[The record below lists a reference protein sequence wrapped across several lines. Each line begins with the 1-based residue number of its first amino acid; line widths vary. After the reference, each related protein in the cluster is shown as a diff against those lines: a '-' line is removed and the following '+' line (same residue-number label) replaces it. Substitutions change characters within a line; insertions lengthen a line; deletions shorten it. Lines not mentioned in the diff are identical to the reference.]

1 MVHAENSDVHN
12 LPFLINNFYFNSLN
26 FLCFFICA
34 ACRKLR
40 SLIPFVLVVVGGLSL
55 IPPRSQ
61 GGGNI
66 LISNNIYP
74 MDCDPPSV
82 ISIQQQPSVQM
93 TLTPSS
99 GINLSG
105 GSTSVSLNVIN
116 QRYLQQHMH
125 NNRNSRYNAPLSG
138 HVQKSNY
145 APASLPIDLITASS
159 GSAGMSGNVMVL
171 PDHHSSLIIGGGGGG
186 SGGSYHHPVS
196 GYAPFTINSN
206 DGNSIQLT
214 HQNKASASSGRSGNT
229 NSNNSNNNTT
239 GDESMVGVCV
249 QQSPVVIH

>member
-1 MVHAENSDVHN
+1 
-12 LPFLINNFYFNSLN
+12 
-26 FLCFFICA
+26 
-34 ACRKLR
+34 
-40 SLIPFVLVVVGGLSL
+40 
-55 IPPRSQ
+55 
-61 GGGNI
+61 
-66 LISNNIYP
+66 
-74 MDCDPPSV
+74 MDCDPPSI
-82 ISIQQQPSVQM
+82 ISVQQQPSVQM

-99 GINLSG
+99 GIPSSG

-125 NNRNSRYNAPLSG
+125 NRNSRYNAPLTG

-145 APASLPIDLITASS
+145 APASLPIDLITSGGGSALSGNS
-159 GSAGMSGNVMVL
+159 GSNSIMVL
-171 PDHHSSLIIGGGGGG
+171 PDHHLNSSSLIISSSG
-186 SGGSYHHPVS
+186 GGSYHHPGNS
-196 GYAPFTINSN
+196 YAPYVINNNN
-206 DGNSIQLT
+206 DNSSIQLT

>member
-1 MVHAENSDVHN
+1 M
-12 LPFLINNFYFNSLN
+12 
-26 FLCFFICA
+26 
-34 ACRKLR
+34 
-40 SLIPFVLVVVGGLSL
+40 IP
-55 IPPRSQ
+55 PPRSQ

-66 LISNNIYP
+66 LINSSNNIYP

-82 ISIQQQPSVQM
+82 ISIQPSVQM

-99 GINLSG
+99 GIPSSG

-125 NNRNSRYNAPLSG
+125 NNRSNRYIAPLSG
-138 HVQKSNY
+138 HGQKPNY
-145 APASLPIDLITASS
+145 APASLPIDLITSSSS
-159 GSAGMSGNVMVL
+159 GSGGSNSIMVL
-171 PDHHSSLIIGGGGGG
+171 PDHHLNSSSLIINSSGGGP
-186 SGGSYHHPVS
+186 YHPAVS
-196 GYAPFTINSN
+196 GYAPFSINSN

-214 HQNKASASSGRSGNT
+214 HQNKASSSGGNGRSGNAT
-229 NSNNSNNNTT
+229 NSNNSNNNST

>member
-1 MVHAENSDVHN
+1 M
-12 LPFLINNFYFNSLN
+12 
-26 FLCFFICA
+26 
-34 ACRKLR
+34 
-40 SLIPFVLVVVGGLSL
+40 

-66 LISNNIYP
+66 LINSSNNIYP

-99 GINLSG
+99 GIPSSG

-125 NNRNSRYNAPLSG
+125 NNRSNRYNVPLSG

-145 APASLPIDLITASS
+145 APASLPIDLITGGSGGSSS
-159 GSAGMSGNVMVL
+159 GMGSSGANSIMVL
-171 PDHHSSLIIGGGGGG
+171 PDHHLNSSSLIISS

>member
-1 MVHAENSDVHN
+1 MINS
-12 LPFLINNFYFNSLN
+12 S
-26 FLCFFICA
+26 
-34 ACRKLR
+34 
-40 SLIPFVLVVVGGLSL
+40 S
-55 IPPRSQ
+55 
-61 GGGNI
+61 
-66 LISNNIYP
+66 NIYP

-99 GINLSG
+99 GIPSSG

-145 APASLPIDLITASS
+145 APASLPIDLITANSGGSGMGSS
-159 GSAGMSGNVMVL
+159 GTNSIMVL
-171 PDHHSSLIIGGGGGG
+171 PDHHLNSSSLIISSS
-186 SGGSYHHPVS
+186 SGGAYHHPVS
-196 GYAPFTINSN
+196 SYAPFTINSN

-214 HQNKASASSGRSGNT
+214 HQNKAGASSGRSGNT
-229 NSNNSNNNTT
+229 NSNNSNNNSTN
-239 GDESMVGVCV
+239 DESMSVCV

>member
-1 MVHAENSDVHN
+1 M
-12 LPFLINNFYFNSLN
+12 
-26 FLCFFICA
+26 
-34 ACRKLR
+34 
-40 SLIPFVLVVVGGLSL
+40 

-66 LISNNIYP
+66 LINSSIYP

-82 ISIQQQPSVQM
+82 ISIQPSVQM

-99 GINLSG
+99 GIPSSG

-125 NNRNSRYNAPLSG
+125 NSRSRYNAPLN
-138 HVQKSNY
+138 VQKSSY
-145 APASLPIDLITASS
+145 APASLPLDLITANSGGSS
-159 GSAGMSGNVMVL
+159 GTNSIMVL
-171 PDHHSSLIIGGGGGG
+171 PDHHLNSSSLIISS
-186 SGGSYHHPVS
+186 SGGTYHHP
-196 GYAPFTINSN
+196 GYAPFTINNN
-206 DGNSIQLT
+206 DSNSIQLT
-214 HQNKASASSGRSGNT
+214 HQNKAGGASVRSGNT
-229 NSNNSNNNTT
+229 NSNNSNNNST

>member
-1 MVHAENSDVHN
+1 
-12 LPFLINNFYFNSLN
+12 
-26 FLCFFICA
+26 
-34 ACRKLR
+34 
-40 SLIPFVLVVVGGLSL
+40 L

-66 LISNNIYP
+66 LINSSNNIYP

-82 ISIQQQPSVQM
+82 ISIQQPSVQM

-99 GINLSG
+99 GIPSSG

-125 NNRNSRYNAPLSG
+125 NTRNSRYNVP
-138 HVQKSNY
+138 HIQKSNY
-145 APASLPIDLITASS
+145 APASLPIDLITANSGGVGSSS
-159 GSAGMSGNVMVL
+159 GANSIMVL
-171 PDHHSSLIIGGGGGG
+171 PDHQLNSSSLIISS
-186 SGGSYHHPVS
+186 SGGSYHHPTS
-196 GYAPFTINSN
+196 GYAPFQINNN
-206 DGNSIQLT
+206 DGTSIQLT
-214 HQNKASASSGRSGNT
+214 HQNKTNSGSSGRSGNT

>member
-1 MVHAENSDVHN
+1 
-12 LPFLINNFYFNSLN
+12 
-26 FLCFFICA
+26 
-34 ACRKLR
+34 
-40 SLIPFVLVVVGGLSL
+40 
-55 IPPRSQ
+55 
-61 GGGNI
+61 
-66 LISNNIYP
+66 

-99 GINLSG
+99 GIPSSG

-138 HVQKSNY
+138 HVQKFNY
-145 APASLPIDLITASS
+145 APASLPIDLITGTSS
-159 GSAGMSGNVMVL
+159 GGGGGNSMGSNSGANSIMVL
-171 PDHHSSLIIGGGGGG
+171 PDHHLNSSSLIISSS
-186 SGGSYHHPVS
+186 SGGSYHHPGS
-196 GYAPFTINSN
+196 GYAPFAINNNN

-214 HQNKASASSGRSGNT
+214 HQNKAGANSGRSGNT

-239 GDESMVGVCV
+239 GEESMVGVCV

>member
-1 MVHAENSDVHN
+1 M
-12 LPFLINNFYFNSLN
+12 
-26 FLCFFICA
+26 
-34 ACRKLR
+34 
-40 SLIPFVLVVVGGLSL
+40 

-66 LISNNIYP
+66 LINSSNNIYP

-99 GINLSG
+99 GIPSSG

-145 APASLPIDLITASS
+145 APSSLPIDLITGGSSSSS
-159 GSAGMSGNVMVL
+159 GMVNSGTNSIMVL
-171 PDHHSSLIIGGGGGG
+171 PEHHLNSSSLIISS

-196 GYAPFTINSN
+196 GYAPFTINNN

-214 HQNKASASSGRSGNT
+214 HQNKAGANSGRSGNT
-229 NSNNSNNNTT
+229 NSNNSNNNST

>member
-1 MVHAENSDVHN
+1 M
-12 LPFLINNFYFNSLN
+12 
-26 FLCFFICA
+26 
-34 ACRKLR
+34 
-40 SLIPFVLVVVGGLSL
+40 LVVVGGLSL

-66 LISNNIYP
+66 LINSSSNIYP

-82 ISIQQQPSVQM
+82 ISIQPSVQM

-99 GINLSG
+99 GIPSSG

-116 QRYLQQHMH
+116 QRYLQHNMH
-125 NNRNSRYNAPLSG
+125 NNRSSRYNAPLSG

-145 APASLPIDLITASS
+145 APASLPIDLITPNGS
-159 GSAGMSGNVMVL
+159 GSSSMVL
-171 PDHHSSLIIGGGGGG
+171 PDHHLNSSSLIISS

-196 GYAPFTINSN
+196 GYAPFINSN
-206 DGNSIQLT
+206 DGNSIQMT
-214 HQNKASASSGRSGNT
+214 HQNKASATSGRSGNT
-229 NSNNSNNNTT
+229 NSNNSNNNAT

>member
-1 MVHAENSDVHN
+1 
-12 LPFLINNFYFNSLN
+12 
-26 FLCFFICA
+26 
-34 ACRKLR
+34 
-40 SLIPFVLVVVGGLSL
+40 
-55 IPPRSQ
+55 
-61 GGGNI
+61 
-66 LISNNIYP
+66 

-99 GINLSG
+99 GIPSSG

-116 QRYLQQHMH
+116 QRYLQQHMY
-125 NNRNSRYNAPLSG
+125 NSRNSRYNAPLSG
-138 HVQKSNY
+138 HSQKSNY
-145 APASLPIDLITASS
+145 APASLPIDLITGGSGSSSMGSS
-159 GSAGMSGNVMVL
+159 GTNSIMVL
-171 PDHHSSLIIGGGGGG
+171 PDHHLNSSSLIIS

-196 GYAPFTINSN
+196 SYAPFTINSN

-214 HQNKASASSGRSGNT
+214 HQNKTSASGGGGGRSGNT
-229 NSNNSNNNTT
+229 NSNNSNNNST

>member
-1 MVHAENSDVHN
+1 MLA
-12 LPFLINNFYFNSLN
+12 LCIFL
-26 FLCFFICA
+26 
-34 ACRKLR
+34 
-40 SLIPFVLVVVGGLSL
+40 GGLSL

-66 LISNNIYP
+66 LINSSSNSNIYP

-82 ISIQQQPSVQM
+82 ISIQPSVQM

-99 GINLSG
+99 GIPSSG

-116 QRYLQQHMH
+116 QRYMQHHMH
-125 NNRNSRYNAPLSG
+125 NSRNSRYNAPLTG

-145 APASLPIDLITASS
+145 APASLPLDLITPNGSGMGSS
-159 GSAGMSGNVMVL
+159 GSNSIMVL
-171 PDHHSSLIIGGGGGG
+171 PSDHHLNSSSLIIGGGG
-186 SGGSYHHPVS
+186 SYHHPVS
-196 GYAPFTINSN
+196 SYAPFTINSN

-214 HQNKASASSGRSGNT
+214 HQNKTSGNGGRSGNT
-229 NSNNSNNNTT
+229 NSSNSNNNAA

>member
-1 MVHAENSDVHN
+1 M
-12 LPFLINNFYFNSLN
+12 
-26 FLCFFICA
+26 
-34 ACRKLR
+34 
-40 SLIPFVLVVVGGLSL
+40 

-66 LISNNIYP
+66 LINSSSNIYP

-82 ISIQQQPSVQM
+82 ISIQQQPSLQM

-99 GINLSG
+99 GIPSSG

-125 NNRNSRYNAPLSG
+125 NNRSSRYNAPLSG

-145 APASLPIDLITASS
+145 APASLPIDLITVNSGNSAMGSS
-159 GSAGMSGNVMVL
+159 GANSIMVL
-171 PDHHSSLIIGGGGGG
+171 PDHHLNSSSLIISSG
-186 SGGSYHHPVS
+186 GGSYHHPT

-206 DGNSIQLT
+206 DSQLT
-214 HQNKASASSGRSGNT
+214 HQNKASSSSGRSGNT
-229 NSNNSNNNTT
+229 NSNNSNNNST

>member
-1 MVHAENSDVHN
+1 M
-12 LPFLINNFYFNSLN
+12 
-26 FLCFFICA
+26 
-34 ACRKLR
+34 
-40 SLIPFVLVVVGGLSL
+40 

-66 LISNNIYP
+66 LINSSNNIYP

-82 ISIQQQPSVQM
+82 QM

-99 GINLSG
+99 GIPSSG

-116 QRYLQQHMH
+116 QRYLQHHMH
-125 NNRNSRYNAPLSG
+125 RPSRYNVPLNSG
-138 HVQKSNY
+138 HVQKSSNY
-145 APASLPIDLITASS
+145 APASLPIDLLTGSSS
-159 GSAGMSGNVMVL
+159 GGSSSGTNSIMVL
-171 PDHHSSLIIGGGGGG
+171 PDHHLNSSSLIINSSG
-186 SGGSYHHPVS
+186 GGSYHHPVS
-196 GYAPFTINSN
+196 GYAPFTINST

-214 HQNKASASSGRSGNT
+214 HQNKATASSGRSGNT
-229 NSNNSNNNTT
+229 NSNNSNNNST

>member
-1 MVHAENSDVHN
+1 M
-12 LPFLINNFYFNSLN
+12 
-26 FLCFFICA
+26 
-34 ACRKLR
+34 
-40 SLIPFVLVVVGGLSL
+40 

-66 LISNNIYP
+66 LINSSSNIYP

-82 ISIQQQPSVQM
+82 ISIQPSVQM
-93 TLTPSS
+93 TMTPSS
-99 GINLSG
+99 GIPSSG

-125 NNRNSRYNAPLSG
+125 NNNRASRYNAPLSG

-145 APASLPIDLITASS
+145 APASLPLDLITNS
-159 GSAGMSGNVMVL
+159 GGSGMSASGTNSIMVL
-171 PDHHSSLIIGGGGGG
+171 PEHHINSSSLIIGSN
-186 SGGSYHHPVS
+186 SGASYHHPVS
-196 GYAPFTINSN
+196 GYAPFTINST
-206 DGNSIQLT
+206 DSSSIQLT
-214 HQNKASASSGRSGNT
+214 HQNKATASSGRSGNT

-249 QQSPVVIH
+249 Q

>member
-1 MVHAENSDVHN
+1 M
-12 LPFLINNFYFNSLN
+12 
-26 FLCFFICA
+26 
-34 ACRKLR
+34 
-40 SLIPFVLVVVGGLSL
+40 

-66 LISNNIYP
+66 LINSSSSNIYP

-82 ISIQQQPSVQM
+82 ISIQPSVQM

-99 GINLSG
+99 GIPSSG

-116 QRYLQQHMH
+116 HRYLQQHMH
-125 NNRNSRYNAPLSG
+125 NSRNSRYNAPLSG
-138 HVQKSNY
+138 HAQKSNY
-145 APASLPIDLITASS
+145 APASLPIDLITGGSGSS
-159 GSAGMSGNVMVL
+159 GTNSIMVM
-171 PDHHSSLIIGGGGGG
+171 PDHHLNPSSLIIS

-196 GYAPFTINSN
+196 SYAPFTINSN
-206 DGNSIQLT
+206 DGSSLQLT
-214 HQNKASASSGRSGNT
+214 HQNKTSAGSGGGNSRSGNT
-229 NSNNSNNNTT
+229 NSNNSNNNST

>member
-1 MVHAENSDVHN
+1 MVINRINS
-12 LPFLINNFYFNSLN
+12 FL
-26 FLCFFICA
+26 
-34 ACRKLR
+34 
-40 SLIPFVLVVVGGLSL
+40 VVVVGGLSL

-66 LISNNIYP
+66 LINSSNNIYP

-99 GINLSG
+99 GIPSSG
-105 GSTSVSLNVIN
+105 GSTSISLNVIN

-125 NNRNSRYNAPLSG
+125 NNNRARCYNAPLSG

-145 APASLPIDLITASS
+145 APASLPIDLITGGTGGNSS
-159 GSAGMSGNVMVL
+159 GMGNNSGTNSSNSIMVL
-171 PDHHSSLIIGGGGGG
+171 PDHHLNSSSLIISS

-214 HQNKASASSGRSGNT
+214 HQNKAGASSARSGNT
-229 NSNNSNNNTT
+229 NSNNSNNNST